1 MFHGFMAFPDHLPEA
16 REALD
21 DAGAALRAGLR

>member
-1 MFHGFMAFPDHLPEA
+1 MIVTIDNAIRPTARLA

-21 DAGAALRAGLR
+21 DAGRS